1 MNKPLIALFLSA
13 LALGCKS
20 KKENVDGEVDFFP
33 ALSFIKSQVAHVDT
47 SVYRIIKIVKKD
59 NITDTF
65 FLRREDFRTAAG
77 DFLSLPDISSGD
89 LKDEYVETKL
99 YDESLGQI
107 VLNYM
112 PKEQD
117 AELTRQEVMIQPGPE
132 GDKVKSFFVNRV
144 IDSDD
149 STVQKILFWEVDKRF
164 KIVTTVEKI
173 NTPEKTETVEVV
185 WNDFLRQ

>member
-65 FLRREDFRTAAG
+65 FLRREDFRKAAG

-117 AELTRQEVMIQPGPE
+117 AELTRQEVMIQPDPE